1 MFSFERKFWIWIEK
15 NIFINSLLMVTILG
29 GLIRLSLRGFVSG
42 DAGVDLLN
50 WYAEIQSGGGLK
62 SLGHQVGNYNML
74 YQFLIAIMTYIPI
87 QPLYAYKA
95 LSCVFDYLLAGAVG
109 YLVYKLV
116 EEDKRWKGLLAY
128 GMVILSPI
136 VFLNSAV
143 WAQCDSIYVFWIILS
158 LIFLLQEKYIPTFLC
173 YGIAIAFKLQAVF
186 FLPVL
191 LFLYFIL
198 KKFPALYFAFIPI
211 MLCISGIP
219 GMIMGRNLM
228 DIFTVYLGQ
237 ADTHPKMSMNYPGF
251 WVILNDA
258 AMEETYST
266 YKTAALLL
274 TILVLAAWMIFFTVK
289 KTEMSKENIVYISF
303 ILVYSC
309 VFFLP
314 AMHERYGYLYE
325 ILAIIII
332 FLYKETA
339 PLLLSLLLISLFTY
353 GFYLHGRTIDLSV
366 LAVVNLVV
374 YITYAIF
381 LVKKMRRDSCE

>member
-1 MFSFERKFWIWIEK
+1 MFSFERKFWMWIEK
-15 NIFINSLLMVTILG
+15 NIFIISLLVVTILG
-29 GLIRLSLRGFVSG
+29 GLIRLSLRRYVSG
-42 DAGVDLLN
+42 DAGADLLN

-87 QPLYAYKA
+87 QPLYAYKV

-191 LFLYFIL
+191 LFLYF
-198 KKFPALYFAFIPI
+198 A
-211 MLCISGIP
+211 
-219 GMIMGRNLM
+219 
-228 DIFTVYLGQ
+228 
-237 ADTHPKMSMNYPGF
+237 
-251 WVILNDA
+251 
-258 AMEETYST
+258 
-266 YKTAALLL
+266 
-274 TILVLAAWMIFFTVK
+274 
-289 KTEMSKENIVYISF
+289 
-303 ILVYSC
+303 
-309 VFFLP
+309 
-314 AMHERYGYLYE
+314 ER
-325 ILAIIII
+325 
-332 FLYKETA
+332 K
-339 PLLLSLLLISLFTY
+339 S
-353 GFYLHGRTIDLSV
+353 H
-366 LAVVNLVV
+366 
-374 YITYAIF
+374 
-381 LVKKMRRDSCE
+381 

>member
-1 MFSFERKFWIWIEK
+1 
-15 NIFINSLLMVTILG
+15 
-29 GLIRLSLRGFVSG
+29 
-42 DAGVDLLN
+42 
-50 WYAEIQSGGGLK
+50 
-62 SLGHQVGNYNML
+62 
-74 YQFLIAIMTYIPI
+74 
-87 QPLYAYKA
+87 
-95 LSCVFDYLLAGAVG
+95 
-109 YLVYKLV
+109 
-116 EEDKRWKGLLAY
+116 
-128 GMVILSPI
+128 
-136 VFLNSAV
+136 
-143 WAQCDSIYVFWIILS
+143 
-158 LIFLLQEKYIPTFLC
+158 
-173 YGIAIAFKLQAVF
+173 
-186 FLPVL
+186 
-191 LFLYFIL
+191 
-198 KKFPALYFAFIPI
+198 
-211 MLCISGIP
+211 
-219 GMIMGRNLM
+219 M
-228 DIFTVYLGQ
+228 DIFTIYLGQ

-266 YKTAALLL
+266 YKTAAMLL
-274 TILVLAAWMIFFTVK
+274 TVLILAAWMIFFTIK
-289 KTEMSKENIVYISF
+289 KPKMSKENIVYISF